1 MQSTSR
7 DGSAR
12 SPAASP
18 PQTSTSRPAG
28 RSSSS
33 SYSICGSF
41 MALHFALCFFFSQ
54 SQHLLALTGLV
65 EVDDEEADEGDA
77 AGAVVLAAARQEVRA
92 AEVALPALFG
102 SSPSQ
107 LRSKYLRCCGLS
119 YCFRMIKK
127 STRVLNT
134 IVYIS
139 LVCKIQFVMAE
150 VLSPSLAPRRLLTRG
165 RGGTA
170 PSLPPLAVP
179 MWGSRF
185 VTSTRTWGRR
195 C

>member
-12 SPAASP
+12 SPAASSP

-28 RSSSS
+28 SSSSSSS

-107 LRSKYLRCCGLS
+107 LRSKYRRCCGFS
-119 YCFRMIKK
+119 YI
-127 STRVLNT
+127 VL
-134 IVYIS
+134 
-139 LVCKIQFVMAE
+139 
-150 VLSPSLAPRRLLTRG
+150 G
-165 RGGTA
+165 
-170 PSLPPLAVP
+170 
-179 MWGSRF
+179 
-185 VTSTRTWGRR
+185 
-195 C
+195 

>member
-18 PQTSTSRPAG
+18 PQTYTSRPAG
-28 RSSSS
+28 RSSG
-33 SYSICGSF
+33 YSICGSF
-41 MALHFALCFFFSQ
+41 MALHFALCFFSSQ
-54 SQHLLALTGLV
+54 SQNLLALTGLV

-107 LRSKYLRCCGLS
+107 LRSKYLRC
-119 YCFRMIKK
+119 M
-127 STRVLNT
+127 
-134 IVYIS
+134 
-139 LVCKIQFVMAE
+139 
-150 VLSPSLAPRRLLTRG
+150 
-165 RGGTA
+165 
-170 PSLPPLAVP
+170 
-179 MWGSRF
+179 
-185 VTSTRTWGRR
+185 
-195 C
+195 

>member
-28 RSSSS
+28 RGSSS

-41 MALHFALCFFFSQ
+41 MALHFALCFFSSQ
-54 SQHLLALTGLV
+54 SQNLLALTGLV

-92 AEVALPALFG
+92 AEVALPGAASAAHAG
-102 SSPSQ
+102 
-107 LRSKYLRCCGLS
+107 
-119 YCFRMIKK
+119 
-127 STRVLNT
+127 
-134 IVYIS
+134 
-139 LVCKIQFVMAE
+139 
-150 VLSPSLAPRRLLTRG
+150 
-165 RGGTA
+165 
-170 PSLPPLAVP
+170 
-179 MWGSRF
+179 
-185 VTSTRTWGRR
+185 
-195 C
+195 

>member
-12 SPAASP
+12 SPAASSP

-28 RSSSS
+28 RSNSSSS

-54 SQHLLALTGLV
+54 SQNLLALTGLV

-77 AGAVVLAAARQEVRA
+77 AGAVVLPAARQEVRA

-107 LRSKYLRCCGLS
+107 LRSKYLRCSGLS
-119 YCFRMIKK
+119 SFRMIKK
-127 STRVLNT
+127 PARVLNT
-134 IVYIS
+134 TIYIS
-139 LVCKIQFVMAE
+139 LVCKFQSMMAE

-179 MWGSRF
+179 MWGSRCD
-185 VTSTRTWGRR
+185 T
-195 C
+195 